1 MVAPMALY
9 PDPVVSQMLMASTYP
24 LEIVEAAR
32 WMKANPGLKE
42 AALEAKLKEQ
52 DWDASVKSLCGFP
65 DVLKQMDEN
74 LDWTQDLGD
83 AFLAQK
89 TELMDT
95 IQRMRGKAYDSG
107 NLKTTEQ
114 QVVTQ
119 QPDKI
124 IVIQPADPE
133 VIYVPTYSSTVVYGG
148 WSYPSYYYPP
158 MYYPPP
164 YGYGAMAFTVGVVWG
179 AAIWGGCNW
188 GWGGSDVDIDINRQ
202 NNFNRNTNIDG
213 GRNQVNPNNRAGG
226 KQSWQ
231 HDASHRGGVNYRDNK
246 TAQQYRRELRVRT
259 GSRATRRAAST
270 AAAPAALQRASA
282 VPARPPARSAAATPG
297 PRRAIRSSVP
307 QQQRFDPRRR
317 GSVPEQRRLVPRQ
330 QRQQRLQR
338 LAQFQHGSLREQP
351 RRREPWRRRHEP
363 RRRRR
368 RRGGV
373 KDRGEVTMN
382 TAERLRVSTCRSV
395 GVAVSWPRLP
405 HVRPAPAGTFA
416 TPEEAM
422 QALADLAGSGDTEKT
437 EEMFGADSLDLFR
450 FGRSRSPTMRM
461 RCASRR

>member
-1 MVAPMALY
+1 MKEFAQLRILGLTSLLCALALSATVQGQTTQAPAKAPAAQAPATQAAGAPAATAGFTKEQLEQIVAPMALY
-9 PDPVVSQMLMASTYP
+9 PDPLVSQMLMASTYP
-24 LEIVEAAR
+24 LEIVEAGR
-32 WMKANPGLKE
+32 WMKANPGLKDK
-42 AALEAKLKEQ
+42 ALEEALKKQ

-119 QPDKI
+119 QQDKI
-124 IVIQPADPE
+124 IVIEPADPE

-148 WSYPSYYYPP
+148 WSYPYYYYPP

-188 GWGGSDVDIDINRQ
+188 GWGGSDVNIDIDRQ

-213 GRNQVNPNNRAGG
+213 GRNQINPNKAGG
-226 KQSWQ
+226 KQSWN

-246 TAQQYRRELRVRT
+246 TAQQYGAKSGTNRVSRDQARGYDRAGT
-259 GSRATRRAAST
+259 SDRSAGQRGPSASTGAVGSRDTGASS
-270 AAAPAALQRASA
+270 RDMGASSRDTGA
-282 VPARPPARSAAATPG
+282 SSRDTGASSRSSSSRGSSGSSAYSGSRSSGMDRSA
-297 PRRAIRSSVP
+297 SS
-307 QQQRFDPRRR
+307 
-317 GSVPEQRRLVPRQ
+317 
-330 QRQQRLQR
+330 
-338 LAQFQHGSLREQP
+338 
-351 RRREPWRRRHEP
+351 
-363 RRRRR
+363 
-368 RRGGV
+368 RGG
-373 KDRGEVTMN
+373 
-382 TAERLRVSTCRSV
+382 
-395 GVAVSWPRLP
+395 
-405 HVRPAPAGTFA
+405 
-416 TPEEAM
+416 
-422 QALADLAGSGDTEKT
+422 
-437 EEMFGADSLDLFR
+437 
-450 FGRSRSPTMRM
+450 
-461 RCASRR
+461 ASRGGGGMSRGGAVAGGGDKVQGE